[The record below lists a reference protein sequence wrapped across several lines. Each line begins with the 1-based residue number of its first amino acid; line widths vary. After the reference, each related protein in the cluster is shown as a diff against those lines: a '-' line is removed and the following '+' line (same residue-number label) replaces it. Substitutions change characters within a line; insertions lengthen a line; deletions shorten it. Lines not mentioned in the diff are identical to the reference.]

1 MSVQTPKENSKKP
14 RLRKKPQLQK
24 VTYQQNYKREPRNK
38 KYYGNNRNE
47 FVKKESVYMKKKEP
61 IKNGKPQN
69 EKKEFTTW
77 DCEEMVK
84 KD

>member
-1 MSVQTPKENSKKP
+1 
-14 RLRKKPQLQK
+14 
-24 VTYQQNYKREPRNK
+24 
-38 KYYGNNRNE
+38 
-47 FVKKESVYMKKKEP
+47 MKKKEP

-84 KD
+84 KDQKEIRKGNVNKDL